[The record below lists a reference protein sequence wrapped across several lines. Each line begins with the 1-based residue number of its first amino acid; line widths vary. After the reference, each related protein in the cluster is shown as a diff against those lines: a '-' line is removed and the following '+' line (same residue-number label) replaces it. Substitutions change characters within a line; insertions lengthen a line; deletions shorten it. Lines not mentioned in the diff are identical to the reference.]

1 MCSLSNE
8 LIDFLYN
15 SPTAFHAVENIK
27 KILKKEGF
35 EELKE
40 SHRWQVNSGGKYF
53 VDKNGSA
60 LVIFTVGEESVN
72 FDGFKIV
79 GAHTDSPGFRIK
91 PNPEMISNSY
101 IKLNTE
107 VYGGP
112 IINTWFDRPLA
123 IAGRVCT
130 KSDNPLKPNYH
141 IVNINEPIAYIPNLA
156 IHMNREINK
165 GVELNK
171 QVDTLPILGLITE
184 EFEKDNYLLD
194 IVSKQLSI
202 KTEDILDFDLFL
214 YEFEKGT
221 TFGVENEFIS
231 SSRIDDLSMAF
242 VGVKAM
248 INSLNSG
255 FKGTNVLALFDNE
268 EVGSTTKQGADS
280 PMLSNILERIIY
292 SMGGNRE
299 NFFMNLANS
308 FMISADG
315 AHGIHPNRSEKNDP
329 TNIPYINK
337 GPVIKISANQ
347 RYTSD
352 AESIAIFK
360 NICNKA
366 NVPYQ
371 TFVNRSDMMGG
382 STIGPISSSQLPIK
396 SVDIGAAML
405 AMHSIREV
413 MGTKDIEYFENVI
426 TEFYKI

>member
-1 MCSLSNE
+1 MCNLSNE

-27 KILKKEGF
+27 EMLKSEGF

-40 SHRWQVNSGGKYF
+40 NQKWQVNTGGKYF

-60 LVIFTVGEESVN
+60 LVIFNIGEESVN

-91 PNPEMISNSY
+91 PHPEMVSNNY

-107 VYGGP
+107 VYGCP

-123 IAGRVCT
+123 IAGRICT
-130 KSDNPLKPNYH
+130 KGNDILNSEYH
-141 IVNINEPIAYIPNLA
+141 FVNINKPIAYIPNLA

-165 GVELNK
+165 GVELNR
-171 QVDTLPILGLITE
+171 QVDTLPILGLINE
-184 EFEKDNYLLD
+184 EFEKDNYLLN
-194 IVSKQLSI
+194 IVAKQLEI
-202 KTEDILDFDLFL
+202 DVNDILDFDLYL

-221 TFGVENEFIS
+221 TFGVKNEFIS

-248 INSLNSG
+248 INSLDSG
-255 FKGTNVLALFDNE
+255 FKGTNVLVLFDNE
-268 EVGSTTKQGADS
+268 EIGSTTKQGADS
-280 PMLSNILERIIY
+280 PMLSNVLERIIY

-299 NFFMNLANS
+299 NFFMNIANS

-315 AHGIHPNRSEKNDP
+315 AHGIHPNRGEKNDP
-329 TNIPYINK
+329 TNIPLINK

-352 AESIAIFK
+352 ADSIAVFK

-371 TFVNRSDMMGG
+371 TFVNRSDMVGG

-413 MGTKDIEYFENVI
+413 MGTKDLEYFEKVI